1 MYVCVVVAVGFT
13 SRSAR
18 GRIAGCCT
26 EATEVAT
33 RQRLDKQV
41 SLKMMKS
48 CQTSQ
53 VEATRSARE
62 REREKKSEEKL
73 KLTRATRV
81 VAAIYAAI
89 CKHCRSMCEYV
100 CVLCVGRLRE
110 HCQL

>member
-1 MYVCVVVAVGFT
+1 MSVCVCCCVGAVEFT

-33 RQRLDKQV
+33 RQRFDKQV

-53 VEATRSARE
+53 VEATRTA

-100 CVLCVGRLRE
+100 CVCVWEG
-110 HCQL
+110 

>member
-1 MYVCVVVAVGFT
+1 MYVCVVGAVEFT

-100 CVLCVGRLRE
+100 CVCVWEG
-110 HCQL
+110 

>member
-53 VEATRSARE
+53 VEAARSARE
-62 REREKKSEEKL
+62 RQKKSEEKL

-100 CVLCVGRLRE
+100 SGKVKRALSTLTDCRK
-110 HCQL
+110 